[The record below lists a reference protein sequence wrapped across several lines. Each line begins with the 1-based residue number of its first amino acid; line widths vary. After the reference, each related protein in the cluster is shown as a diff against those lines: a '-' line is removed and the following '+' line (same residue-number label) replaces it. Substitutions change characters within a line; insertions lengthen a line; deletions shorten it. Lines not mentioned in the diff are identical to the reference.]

1 MAKKEHVDEN
11 ASVIVEQTEVEPRV
25 PQMIPQMPSGTE
37 DNQTTFTRK
46 ETKFTNRVM
55 ERIDLHALADTLADQ
70 IAQRLFESINTSA
83 LVEQI
88 LNKHG
93 EDLQTG
99 IIESILLNL

>member
-11 ASVIVEQTEVEPRV
+11 ASVIVGQTEVGFGV
-25 PQMIPQMPSGTE
+25 PQIPSEPV
-37 DNQTTFTRK
+37 DNQTAFARK
-46 ETKFTNRVM
+46 ETKFTKRVM

-88 LNKHG
+88 LSKYG
-93 EDLQTG
+93 EDLQTD

>member
-1 MAKKEHVDEN
+1 MVKKEHVDEN
-11 ASVIVEQTEVEPRV
+11 ASVILEQTEVEPRV
-25 PQMIPQMPSGTE
+25 PQIPSGTE
-37 DNQTTFTRK
+37 TNQATFTRK

-88 LNKHG
+88 LSKYG
-93 EDLQTG
+93 EDLQTD

>member
-25 PQMIPQMPSGTE
+25 PQILSGTM
-37 DNQTTFTRK
+37 DNHTTFTRK

-88 LNKHG
+88 LSKYG
-93 EDLQTG
+93 EDLQTD

>member
-11 ASVIVEQTEVEPRV
+11 ASVIVGQTEVGFGV
-25 PQMIPQMPSGTE
+25 PQMPSGTE

-70 IAQRLFESINTSA
+70 IAQRLFESINTM
-83 LVEQI
+83 L
-88 LNKHG
+88 
-93 EDLQTG
+93 
-99 IIESILLNL
+99 

>member
-1 MAKKEHVDEN
+1 MVKKEHVDEN
-11 ASVIVEQTEVEPRV
+11 ASVILEQTEVEPRV
-25 PQMIPQMPSGTE
+25 PQIPSGTE
-37 DNQTTFTRK
+37 NNQATFTRK

-70 IAQRLFESINTSA
+70 IAQRLFESINTNA

-88 LNKHG
+88 LNKYG
-93 EDLQTG
+93 EDLQIA

>member
-11 ASVIVEQTEVEPRV
+11 ASVIVEQTDVEPRV
-25 PQMIPQMPSGTE
+25 APIPSGTE
-37 DNQTTFTRK
+37 NNQTIFTRK
-46 ETKFTNRVM
+46 ETNFTNRVM

-83 LVEQI
+83 LVERI
-88 LNKHG
+88 LNKYG
-93 EDLQTG
+93 DDLQTG

>member
-11 ASVIVEQTEVEPRV
+11 ARVIVEQTEVEPRV
-25 PQMIPQMPSGTE
+25 PHIPSGTE
-37 DNQTTFTRK
+37 NDQATFTRK

-88 LNKHG
+88 LNKYG

>member
-1 MAKKEHVDEN
+1 
-11 ASVIVEQTEVEPRV
+11 
-25 PQMIPQMPSGTE
+25 
-37 DNQTTFTRK
+37 
-46 ETKFTNRVM
+46 M

-88 LNKHG
+88 LNKYG

>member
-11 ASVIVEQTEVEPRV
+11 ASVIVEQTDVEPRV
-25 PQMIPQMPSGTE
+25 AQIPSGTE
-37 DNQTTFTRK
+37 DNQTIFTRK
-46 ETKFTNRVM
+46 ETNFTNRVM

-88 LNKHG
+88 LSKYG
-93 EDLQTG
+93 EDLQTE
-99 IIESILLNL
+99 IVESILLNL

>member
-1 MAKKEHVDEN
+1 MAEKEHVHEN

-25 PQMIPQMPSGTE
+25 PQIPSGPE
-37 DNQTTFTRK
+37 NNQATFTRK

-83 LVEQI
+83 LVEQM
-88 LNKHG
+88 LNKYG

>member
-11 ASVIVEQTEVEPRV
+11 ASVIVGQTEVGFGV
-25 PQMIPQMPSGTE
+25 PQIPSEPV
-37 DNQTTFTRK
+37 DNQTAFARK
-46 ETKFTNRVM
+46 ETKFTKRVM

-70 IAQRLFESINTSA
+70 IAQRLFESIKTSA
-83 LVEQI
+83 LVEQM
-88 LNKHG
+88 LNKYG

>member
-11 ASVIVEQTEVEPRV
+11 ASGIFGQTEAGPLV
-25 PQMIPQMPSGTE
+25 PQLPSETV
-37 DNQTTFTRK
+37 DNQTAFARK
-46 ETKFTNRVM
+46 ETKFTKRVM

-88 LNKHG
+88 LNKYG

>member
-1 MAKKEHVDEN
+1 MAKKEHVDDN
-11 ASVIVEQTEVEPRV
+11 AGVIVGQTEVGPRV
-25 PQMIPQMPSGTE
+25 AQIPSETVN
-37 DNQTTFTRK
+37 NQTAFARK
-46 ETKFTNRVM
+46 EIKFTKRIM

-70 IAQRLFESINTSA
+70 IAQRLFESVNTSA

-88 LNKHG
+88 FNKYG